1 MPRNQAVDG
10 YNPRIAIA
18 FAQGTR
24 LGPYEI
30 LASAGAG
37 GMGEV
42 YRPRDVRLVRDVA
55 LKVLPA
61 LFANDAEQQP
71 ATRSI
76 NIVQN
81 WFAEFQHRQTK

>member
-1 MPRNQAVDG
+1 MT
-10 YNPRIAIA
+10 

-42 YRPRDVRLVRDVA
+42 YRVRDVRLGRDVA
-55 LKVLPA
+55 LQVLPA
-61 LFANDAEQQP
+61 LFANDAGQLP

-76 NIVQN
+76 NIVQH
-81 WFAEFQHRQTK
+81 WFAEFQQRQTKWARYFRPRTR